1 MPNSEN
7 EEMKERI
14 ASARERIHLI
24 PSEKTVPGAYRDFF
38 IRTAKFLLSVTKK
51 VDNYVLYEDILPE
64 NYARSYANP
73 DFAVEKL
80 GNDLGP
86 VLSSVYAELRSLIP
100 AVFEDRLE
108 DQAALYELFLMLY
121 FEFERDPDDLP
132 ERSTVVSIY
141 SSYLRDYLSLYVS
154 DRIRTQVDASDDFAA
169 SIIRHAD
176 FSDVTYLYRYGEY
189 ISKET
194 VRCARFI
201 NSLPEQTIQKM
212 AHTFTEGFRLGF
224 VHAHKDLAKKKTVQI
239 VYELGFER
247 MIRAAFDDFEK
258 MGLQPT
264 LVRAPSHLAT
274 WTANRHNG
282 YTGAIPNPQFDD
294 DHKDDLSLVMDDDFV
309 SERNRCTQEAYEA
322 VKEKAAEHAG
332 PAVLET
338 FGETPFEPKTS
349 KYALTYSRSEL
360 QKYLSMKNSL
370 LSITKRY
377 IPEKE
382 RSFTI
387 IDFPVPAIGKNF
399 ESIFKETIE
408 INTLSNEKYTR
419 IQQHLIDALDLGTS
433 VHVQGRGGNETDLT
447 VALHPI
453 DDPAKQTKFENCV
466 ADVNIPVGEVFTS
479 PQLQGTNGLLHVGH
493 VFLEG
498 FEFRNLKIRLKDGM
512 IADYSCDNFP
522 EKDRNRKYIED
533 HILYHHPT
541 LTIGEFAIGTNT
553 LAYVMGRK
561 YGIEKLM
568 PILIAEKTGPHF
580 AMGDTCY
587 SWEEDNPVFNPDG
600 KEIIARD
607 NEHTL
612 IRRTDPS
619 KAYYGCHTDITIP
632 YDELGSIRVIKEDGS
647 ETVLIE
653 NGRFVLPGTQELNQP
668 LDLLENVH

>member
-7 EEMKERI
+7 TELKERI

-24 PSEKTVPGAYRDFF
+24 PSEKTVPEPYRDFF

-51 VDNYVLYEDILPE
+51 ADNYVLYEDILPAH
-64 NYARSYANP
+64 YARSYANP
-73 DFAVEKL
+73 DFAAEKL
-80 GNDLGP
+80 GKDLGP
-86 VLSSVYAELRSLIP
+86 VLSSVCAELRSIIP
-100 AVFEDRLE
+100 AVFENRFE

-132 ERSTVVSIY
+132 ERPTVVSIY
-141 SSYLRDYLSLYVS
+141 SSYLRDYLFLYVS

-169 SIIRHAD
+169 AIIRHAD
-176 FSDVTYLYRYGEY
+176 FSDISYLYQYGEY
-189 ISKET
+189 VSDET

-224 VHAHKDLAKKKTVQI
+224 VHAHKDLAKKETVQI

-258 MGLQPT
+258 MGLEPT
-264 LVRAPSHLAT
+264 LVRAPSHLVT

-322 VKEKAAEHAG
+322 VKEKAARHAG

-349 KYALTYSRSEL
+349 KYALTYSRPEL
-360 QKYLSMKNSL
+360 KKYLAMKNSL

-387 IDFPVPAIGKNF
+387 IDFPVPAIGRDF
-399 ESIFKETIE
+399 EAIFKETIK

-419 IQQHLIDALDLGTS
+419 IQQHLIDALDRGKC
-433 VHVQGRGGNETDLT
+433 VRVKGRGKNETDLV
-447 VALHPI
+447 VALHPL

-479 PQLQGTNGLLHVGH
+479 PQLKGTNGLLHVGH

-498 FEFRNLKIRLKDGM
+498 FEFRDLKIRLKEGM
-512 IADYSCDNFP
+512 IADYSCANFP
-522 EKDRNRKYIED
+522 KEEENRKYIED

-553 LAYVMGRK
+553 LAYVMGRR

-632 YDELGSIRVIKEDGS
+632 YDELGFIRVINEDGS
-647 ETVLIE
+647 ETTLIE

-668 LDLLENVH
+668 LDLLETVH